1 MAYVAEADFTARFGS
16 AELGQVLD
24 LTDGRTFAAAADDA
38 SAIIDSYLA
47 SVPGR
52 NYVLP
57 LTAPFPARV
66 IELAADI
73 TRYKLWGQA
82 APDIVKA
89 RYEAALEFLKAV
101 AAGELAIVGLEE
113 EPVVGASG
121 GIEFYAKDRVFT
133 DESLE
138 GF

>member
-1 MAYVAEADFTARFGS
+1 MAYCVEADFTARFGTT
-16 AELGQVLD
+16 ELSQVLD
-24 LTDGRTFAAAADDA
+24 LADGRTFAAAADDA
-38 SAIIDSYLA
+38 SSIIDSYLA

-57 LTAPFPARV
+57 LTAPIPGRV
-66 IELAADI
+66 LELACDI
-73 TRYKLWGQA
+73 ARYKLWGQA

-89 RYEAALEFLKAV
+89 RYDAAIEFLKGV

-121 GIEFYAKDRVFT
+121 AIDYYAKDRVFT
-133 DESLE
+133 DDSLE
-138 GF
+138 GY